1 MAAQQRLVY
10 MVLNALKKLTSGPKP
25 VVLLFLLLLASL
37 YMMSAATQN
46 SETFGRLYSLVLGIN
61 MVALLLL
68 LALIGRNLFLLIS
81 SYRQRVAGSRLT
93 VRLVIMFVILAVA
106 PISILYYFS
115 LQFLHRGIDSWF
127 DLRVEQAL
135 EDALELGRTSLD
147 SRLRELLRQ
156 TRLQVETLSHE
167 NDASASLML
176 HDMRQRSEAV
186 ELTLLSFNGRVIS
199 SSSADPSTVVPTLP
213 NTAILQQL
221 RRGLDY
227 AALEPIRNRGLHM
240 RIVMLVPNPDPLGEP
255 RLLHALYA
263 VPERLDTLAS
273 SVQSAFTQY
282 KELSFLRQ
290 PLKYSFTLTLSLV
303 LLLSLL
309 TAVWAAFFSARRL
322 VAPIRDLAEG
332 TRAVASG
339 DYDMRLPLPG
349 RDELG
354 FLVRSFNEMTRK
366 IARARDQ
373 AQDSQRQAEEQR
385 AYLEAVLA
393 CLSSGVLTL
402 NEAAQLHTANSAA
415 RQILGV
421 DLDAHPEMPLT
432 ELSNS
437 YPALEPLVETITT
450 HLHAGQSAWQAEV
463 VLFGPNGRQVLIC
476 RGSSLRGQDEEAQ
489 AEHVIVFDDVTTLIQ
504 AQRDA
509 AWGEVARRLA
519 HEIKNPLTPIQL
531 SAERLRHKYLATMP
545 SEDAEVLDRSTHTI
559 VQQVESMKEMV
570 KAFSDYARP
579 PKLNLEKVDLGLL
592 LNEVLDLYR
601 GDDRITIHL
610 NAQQTLPRIEADMGR
625 LRQLMHNLVKNAL
638 EAGEPGKVVI
648 LHVDVK
654 CIEKDSSRFVEIRF
668 SDNGPGF
675 PEDMLGQLF
684 EPYVT
689 SKPKGTGL
697 GLAIVKKI
705 VEEHGGILWAENN
718 AQGSACITLRLPV
731 QNRSN
736 HVQPFGVTQLPAN
749 DYR

>member
-1 MAAQQRLVY
+1 L
-10 MVLNALKKLTSGPKP
+10 LTS
-25 VVLLFLLLLASL
+25 L
-37 YMMSAATQN
+37 YIMSAATQN
-46 SETFGRLYSLVLGIN
+46 SDLFGRLYSLVLAIN
-61 MVALLLL
+61 ILALLLL
-68 LALIGRNLFLLIS
+68 LALIGRNLLSLIS
-81 SYRQRVAGSRLT
+81 SYRRRAAGSRLT
-93 VRLVIMFVILAVA
+93 VRLVIMFVILAVT
-106 PISILYYFS
+106 PISVLYYFS

-127 DLRVEQAL
+127 DVRVEQAL

-156 TRLQVETLSHE
+156 TRLQVDTLSHQ
-167 NDASASLML
+167 NDATASLML
-176 HDMRQRSEAV
+176 HDMRERSEAV
-186 ELTLLSFNGRVIS
+186 ELTLLSYNGRVIS

-282 KELSFLRQ
+282 KELSFLRR

-339 DYDMRLPLPG
+339 DYDMRLPMPG

-366 IARARDQ
+366 ISRARDE
-373 AQDSQRQAEEQR
+373 AQESQRQAEEQR

-402 NEAAQLHTANSAA
+402 DEDAHLHTANSAA
-415 RQILGV
+415 AQILGL
-421 DLDAHPEMPLT
+421 DLADAPEHS
-432 ELSNS
+432 LSALADR
-437 YPALEPLVETITT
+437 YPALEPLVETITA
-450 HLHAGQSAWQAEV
+450 HLNRGLRAWQAEV

-476 RGSSLRGQDEEAQ
+476 RGSALSGETDQHG
-489 AEHVIVFDDVTTLIQ
+489 EHVIVFDDVTTLIQ

-531 SAERLRHKYLATMP
+531 SAERLRHKYLDTMP
-545 SEDAEVLDRSTHTI
+545 PDDAEVLDRATHTI

-579 PKLNLEKVDLGLL
+579 PRLNLVKVDLGRL
-592 LNEVLDLYR
+592 LNEVIDLYQ
-601 GDDRITIHL
+601 GDEHITIRLDTH
-610 NAQQTLPRIEADMGR
+610 QTLPRIEADVGR
-625 LRQLMHNLVKNAL
+625 LRQLLHNLVKNAL
-638 EAGEPGKVVI
+638 EAGDETRPLI
-648 LHVDVK
+648 LDVDIH
-654 CIEKDSSRFVEIRF
+654 CAEKDTCRFVEIRF
-668 SDNGPGF
+668 CDNGPGF
-675 PEDMLGQLF
+675 PEALLGQLF

-705 VEEHGGILWAENN
+705 VEEHGGILWAENESH
-718 AQGSACITLRLPV
+718 GGACITLRLPV
-731 QNRSN
+731 QNRSGEK
-736 HVQPFGVTQLPAN
+736 QPTPGLEPQPESE
-749 DYR
+749 RQ

>member
-1 MAAQQRLVY
+1 
-10 MVLNALKKLTSGPKP
+10 MVLDTLRRLTSGPKP
-25 VVLLFLLLLASL
+25 VILLFLLLLSSL

-46 SETFGRLYSLVLGIN
+46 SELFGRLYSLVLGIN
-61 MVALLLL
+61 FLALLLL
-68 LALIGRNLFLLIS
+68 LALIGRNLVSLIAR
-81 SYRQRVAGSRLT
+81 YRRRAAGSRLT

-106 PISILYYFS
+106 PISVLYYFS

-156 TRLQVETLSHE
+156 SRLQVETLSQE
-167 NDASASLML
+167 SDTTAPLLL
-176 HDMRQRSEAV
+176 HDMRERSEAV

-199 SSSADPSTVVPTLP
+199 SSSIDPSTVLPTLP

-227 AALEPIRNRGLHM
+227 AALEPIRDRGLHM

-263 VPERLDTLAS
+263 VPERLDSLAAN
-273 SVQSAFTQY
+273 VQAAFTQY
-282 KELSFLRQ
+282 KELAFLRQ

-322 VAPIRDLAEG
+322 VAPISDLAEG
-332 TRAVASG
+332 TRAVAAG
-339 DYDMRLPLPG
+339 DYDKRLPLPG

-366 IARARDQ
+366 IARARDE
-373 AQDSQRQAEEQR
+373 AQESQRQAEEQR

-402 NEAAQLHTANSAA
+402 DEEANLHTANSAA
-415 RQILGV
+415 EQILGIPFG
-421 DLDAHPEMPLT
+421 ATP
-432 ELSNS
+432 ELSLS
-437 YPALEPLVETITT
+437 ELVGRHPTLEPLVETITA
-450 HLHAGQSAWQAEV
+450 HLHQGQGAWQAEV

-476 RGSSLRGQDEEAQ
+476 RGSALKGGEQAQ
-489 AEHVIVFDDVTTLIQ
+489 GEHVIVFDDVTALIQ

-531 SAERLRHKYLATMP
+531 SAERLRHKYLGNMP

-579 PKLNLEKVDLGLL
+579 PKLQLEHLDLGHL
-592 LNEVLDLYR
+592 LNEVLELYR
-601 GDDRITIHL
+601 GDDRITIVLDTHH
-610 NAQQTLPRIEADMGR
+610 ALPHIDADAGR
-625 LRQLMHNLVKNAL
+625 LRQLLHNLVKNAL
-638 EAGEPGKVVI
+638 EAGESGNPVHLQVGV
-648 LHVDVK
+648 H
-654 CIEKDSSRFVEIRF
+654 CAEKEACRFVEIRF
-668 SDNGPGF
+668 VDDGPGF
-675 PEDMLGQLF
+675 PETMLGQLF

-689 SKPKGTGL
+689 NKPKGTGL

-705 VEEHGGILWAENN
+705 VEEHGGILWAEN
-718 AQGSACITLRLPV
+718 AVHGGASITLRLPV
-731 QNRSN
+731 QHSGSAERRKTPR
-736 HVQPFGVTQLPAN
+736 QPQSEL
-749 DYR
+749 R

>member
-1 MAAQQRLVY
+1 
-10 MVLNALKKLTSGPKP
+10 MVIDTLKRLTSGPKP
-25 VVLLFLLLLASL
+25 VVLLFLLLLTSL
-37 YMMSAATQN
+37 YIMSAATQN
-46 SETFGRLYSLVLGIN
+46 SEVFGRLYSLVLGIN
-61 MVALLLL
+61 ILALMLL
-68 LALIGRNLFLLIS
+68 LALIGRNLISLIS
-81 SYRQRVAGSRLT
+81 RYRLRAAGSRLT

-127 DLRVEQAL
+127 DFRIEQAL

-156 TRLQVETLSHE
+156 TRLQIDTLSNE

-176 HDMRQRSEAV
+176 HEMRERSEAM
-186 ELTLLSFNGRVIS
+186 ELTLLTLSGRVIS
-199 SSSADPSTVVPTLP
+199 SSSVDPSTVLPTLP

-227 AALEPIRNRGLHM
+227 AALEPIRDRGLHM

-255 RLLHALYA
+255 RMLHALYA
-263 VPERLDTLAS
+263 VPERLDHLAT
-273 SVQSAFTQY
+273 SVQAAYTQY
-282 KELSFLRQ
+282 KELAFLRE

-322 VAPIRDLAEG
+322 VAPISDLAEG
-332 TRAVASG
+332 TRAVAAG
-339 DYDMRLPLPG
+339 DYDKRLPMPG

-366 IARARDQ
+366 IARARDEAQ
-373 AQDSQRQAEEQR
+373 ASQEQAEEQR
-385 AYLEAVLA
+385 AYLEAVLG

-402 NEAAQLHTANSAA
+402 DEADNLHTANSAA
-415 RQILGV
+415 EHILGV
-421 DLDAHPEMPLT
+421 
-432 ELSNS
+432 ELQSPMQRS
-437 YPALEPLVETITT
+437 LAQLAKRYPPLEPLVETISA
-450 HLHAGQSAWQAEV
+450 HLHLGQGAWQAEV

-476 RGSSLRGQDEEAQ
+476 RGSALMGDGKIQG
-489 AEHVIVFDDVTTLIQ
+489 EHVIVFDDVTTLIQ

-531 SAERLRHKYLATMP
+531 SAERLRHKYLTSMAK
-545 SEDAEVLDRSTHTI
+545 EDAEILDRATHTI

-579 PKLNLEKVDLGLL
+579 PKLTLEKIDLGRLL
-592 LNEVLDLYR
+592 TEVLDLYQ
-601 GDDRITIHL
+601 GDERIVIRLKTCHS
-610 NAQQTLPRIEADMGR
+610 LPQIEADVGR
-625 LRQLMHNLVKNAL
+625 LRQLLHNLIKNTL
-638 EAGEPGKVVI
+638 EASESLTPVVLEVSVDCGEKETCEYVQ
-648 LHVDVK
+648 LH
-654 CIEKDSSRFVEIRF
+654 FQ
-668 SDNGPGF
+668 DNGPGF
-675 PEDMLGQLF
+675 PDKMLGQLF

-689 SKPKGTGL
+689 TKPKGTGL

-705 VEEHGGILWAENN
+705 VEEHSGILWAENSD
-718 AQGSACITLRLPV
+718 QGGARITIRLPV
-731 QNRSN
+731 QSRGSGAQLSLMDNPA
-736 HVQPFGVTQLPAN
+736 HVSE
-749 DYR
+749 R

>member
-1 MAAQQRLVY
+1 
-10 MVLNALKKLTSGPKP
+10 MVLNTLKRLTSGPKP
-25 VVLLFLLLLASL
+25 VLLLFFLLLSSL
-37 YMMSAATQN
+37 SMMSAATQN
-46 SETFGRLYSLVLGIN
+46 SAVFGRLYSLLLAIN
-61 MVALLLL
+61 ILAMLLLL
-68 LALIGRNLFLLIS
+68 SLIGRHLIS
-81 SYRQRVAGSRLT
+81 LTARYRQRAPGSRLT

-106 PISILYYFS
+106 PISVLYYFS

-147 SRLRELLRQ
+147 GRLRELLRQ
-156 TRLQVETLSHE
+156 TRLQIENLSQET
-167 NDASASLML
+167 DASARLKI
-176 HDMRQRSEAV
+176 HDMRERSEAV
-186 ELTLLSFNGRVIS
+186 ELTLLTINGRVITS
-199 SSSADPSTVVPTLP
+199 STIDPSTVIPTLP

-227 AALEPIRNRGLHM
+227 AALEPIRDRGLHM
-240 RIVMLVPNPDPLGEP
+240 RIVMLVPNPDPLGET

-263 VPERLDTLAS
+263 VPERLNTLAN

-282 KELSFLRQ
+282 KELAYLRQ

-322 VAPIRDLAEG
+322 VSPISDLAEG
-332 TRAVASG
+332 TRAVAAG
-339 DYDMRLPLPG
+339 NYDMRLPLPG

-366 IARARDQ
+366 LSRARDE
-373 AQDSQRQAEEQR
+373 AHDSQQQAEEQR

-402 NEAAQLHTANSAA
+402 DEEANLHTVNSAA
-415 RQILGV
+415 EAILG
-421 DLDAHPEMPLT
+421 LELGANP
-432 ELSNS
+432 ELSLTALQAR
-437 YPALEPLVETITT
+437 YPALEPLVETITAQLD
-450 HLHAGQSAWQAEV
+450 HKHGAWQAEV

-476 RGSSLRGQDEEAQ
+476 RGSPLRGEGKPQG
-489 AEHVIVFDDVTTLIQ
+489 EHVIVFDDVTALIQ

-531 SAERLRHKYLATMP
+531 SAERLRHKYLNTMP

-579 PKLNLEKVDLGLL
+579 PKLQLEHVDLGRLL
-592 LNEVLDLYR
+592 TEVLDLYH
-601 GDDRITIHL
+601 GDQRINIRLGTSH
-610 NAQQTLPRIEADMGR
+610 QLPHIDADVGR
-625 LRQLMHNLVKNAL
+625 LRQLLHNLIKNTL
-638 EAGEPGKVVI
+638 EAGETSQP
-648 LHVDVK
+648 LTLDVSIH
-654 CIEKDSSRFVEIRF
+654 CAEKDSCRFVQMRF
-668 SDNGPGF
+668 EDNGPGF
-675 PEDMLGQLF
+675 PETLLGQLF
-684 EPYVT
+684 EPYIT

-705 VEEHGGILWAENN
+705 VEEHGGILWAENKES
-718 AQGSACITLRLPV
+718 GGACITLRLPV
-731 QNRSN
+731 QSKSAARAAMSYYDDGN
-736 HVQPFGVTQLPAN
+736 LPTN
-749 DYR
+749 EMR

>member
-1 MAAQQRLVY
+1 
-10 MVLNALKKLTSGPKP
+10 MVLGTLRRLTSGPKP
-25 VVLLFLLLLASL
+25 VILLFLLLLTSL

-46 SETFGRLYSLVLGIN
+46 SEVFGRLYSLVLGIN
-61 MVALLLL
+61 ILALLLL
-68 LALIGRNLFLLIS
+68 LALIGRNLFSLIA
-81 SYRQRVAGSRLT
+81 SYRQRAAGSRLT

-106 PISILYYFS
+106 PISVLYYFS

-156 TRLQVETLSHE
+156 TRLQVDALAHE
-167 NDASASLML
+167 SDATAPLL
-176 HDMRQRSEAV
+176 IHDMREHSEAV
-186 ELTLLSFNGRVIS
+186 ELTLLSFNGRVLS
-199 SSSADPSTVVPTLP
+199 SSSIDPSTVIPTLP

-221 RRGLDY
+221 RRGLEY
-227 AALEPIRNRGLHM
+227 AALEPIRDRGLHM

-263 VPERLDTLAS
+263 VPERLDTLAT
-273 SVQSAFTQY
+273 SVQAAFTQY

-322 VAPIRDLAEG
+322 VAPISDLAEG
-332 TRAVASG
+332 TRAVAAG

-366 IARARDQ
+366 IARARDE

-402 NEAAQLHTANSAA
+402 DEEASLHTANSAA
-415 RQILGV
+415 EQILGIE
-421 DLDAHPEMPLT
+421 LGANP
-432 ELSNS
+432 ELSLPALAAR
-437 YPALEPLVETITT
+437 YPGLEPLVETITA
-450 HLHAGQSAWQAEV
+450 HLHRGQGAWQGEV

-476 RGSSLRGQDEEAQ
+476 RGSALKGEGETQG
-489 AEHVIVFDDVTTLIQ
+489 EHVIVFDDVTALIQ

-545 SEDAEVLDRSTHTI
+545 SEDAEVLDRATHTI

-579 PKLNLEKVDLGLL
+579 PKISLEKIDLGRL
-592 LNEVLDLYR
+592 LNEVLDLYQ
-601 GDDRITIHL
+601 GDERIAIHL
-610 NAQQTLPRIEADMGR
+610 DTHHDLPHIEADVGR
-625 LRQLMHNLVKNAL
+625 LRQLLHNLVKNAL
-638 EAGEPGKVVI
+638 EAGDPAKAVI
-648 LHVDVK
+648 LEVAIH
-654 CIEKDSSRFVEIRF
+654 CAEKDTCRFVEIRF

-675 PEDMLGQLF
+675 PEEILGQLF

-689 SKPKGTGL
+689 TKPKGTGL

-705 VEEHGGILWAENN
+705 VEEHGGILWAEN
-718 AQGSACITLRLPV
+718 GERGGACITLRLPV
-731 QNRSN
+731 QNRSRSAPLN
-736 HVQPFGVTQLPAN
+736 QGIEPQPVSEH
-749 DYR
+749 R

>member
-1 MAAQQRLVY
+1 
-10 MVLNALKKLTSGPKP
+10 MVINTLKRLTSGPKP
-25 VVLLFLLLLASL
+25 VILLFLLLLTSL
-37 YMMSAATQN
+37 YIMSAATQN
-46 SETFGRLYSLVLGIN
+46 SEVFGRLYSLVLGIN
-61 MVALLLL
+61 ILALLLL
-68 LALIGRNLFLLIS
+68 VALIGRNLISLIS
-81 SYRQRVAGSRLT
+81 RYRHRAAGSRLT

-127 DLRVEQAL
+127 DLRIEQAL
-135 EDALELGRTSLD
+135 EDALELGRSSLD

-156 TRLQVETLSHE
+156 TRQQTDTLSKE

-176 HDMRQRSEAV
+176 HEMRQSSEAM
-186 ELTLLSFNGRVIS
+186 ELTLLNFSGRVIS
-199 SSSADPSTVVPTLP
+199 SSSIDPSTVIPTLP

-227 AALEPIRNRGLHM
+227 AAYEPIRDRGLHM

-263 VPERLDTLAS
+263 VPERIDHLATN
-273 SVQSAFTQY
+273 VQLAFTQY

-322 VAPIRDLAEG
+322 VAPISDLAEG
-332 TRAVASG
+332 TRAVAAG
-339 DYDMRLPLPG
+339 DYDKRLPMPG

-373 AQDSQRQAEEQR
+373 AQQSQHQAEEQR

-402 NEAAQLHTANSAA
+402 DEEDNLHTANSAA
-415 RQILGV
+415 EQILGI
-421 DLDAHPEMPLT
+421 EF
-432 ELSNS
+432 S
-437 YPALEPLVETITT
+437 YPIQLSLAELANKYPPLEPLFETIGA
-450 HLHAGQSAWQAEV
+450 HLHLGQGAWQAEV

-476 RGSSLRGQDEEAQ
+476 RGSALKGDGKVQG
-489 AEHVIVFDDVTTLIQ
+489 EHVIVFDDVTMLIQ

-531 SAERLRHKYLATMP
+531 SAERLRHKYLSSMEK
-545 SEDAEVLDRSTHTI
+545 EDAEILDRATHTI

-579 PKLNLEKVDLGLL
+579 PKLTLEKVDLGRLL
-592 LNEVLDLYR
+592 SEVLDLYQ
-601 GDDRITIHL
+601 GDERIAIHL
-610 NAQQTLPRIEADMGR
+610 DTYHALPQIEADVGR
-625 LRQLMHNLVKNAL
+625 LRQLLHNLVKNTV
-638 EAGEPGKVVI
+638 EARDTESPV
-648 LHVDVK
+648 LLDVSLR
-654 CIEKDSSRFVEIRF
+654 CAEKESCKLVELTFR
-668 SDNGPGF
+668 DNGPGF
-675 PEDMLGQLF
+675 PEKMLGQLF

-689 SKPKGTGL
+689 TKPKGTGL

-705 VEEHGGILWAENN
+705 VEEHSGMLWAENGK
-718 AQGSACITLRLPV
+718 QGGACITIRLPV
-731 QNRSN
+731 QGRTNGF
-736 HVQPFGVTQLPAN
+736 QPVLTDRPAHASE
-749 DYR
+749 